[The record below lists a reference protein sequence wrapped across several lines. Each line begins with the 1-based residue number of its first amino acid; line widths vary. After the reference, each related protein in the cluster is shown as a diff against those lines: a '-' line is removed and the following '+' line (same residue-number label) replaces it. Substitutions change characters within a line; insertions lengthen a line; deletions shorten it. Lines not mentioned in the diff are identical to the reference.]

1 LTETRIVSQAKEE
14 FNEDNE
20 LDLTAAIDSVSFEE
34 EEGPETEEEELTK
47 IEELND
53 LRVLLQQATAQ
64 NAEEKRLKA
73 ARKRLVQIQ
82 KFNHPDQHQEQ
93 MDLLVEINNLEE
105 KRVWHTVG
113 CIALFYTQ
121 LCAVCKSKHDFFQ
134 GWFTVRTHATDK
146 HLRDLKAGE
155 PNEPLPR
162 WVEVT
167 DRGIVPV
174 CANCCELR
182 IAAEVGL
189 GNWPEAGA

>member
-1 LTETRIVSQAKEE
+1 MSHAKREMDDREEDLDEFILTQEE
-14 FNEDNE
+14 
-20 LDLTAAIDSVSFEE
+20 IDGTIPEPPEPDEE
-34 EEGPETEEEELTK
+34 PDEEPSK

-53 LRVLLQQATAQ
+53 LRVLLQQATAAS
-64 NAEEKRLKA
+64 AEEKRLKA
-73 ARKRLVQIQ
+73 ARKRLIQIQ

-121 LCAVCKSKHDFFQ
+121 LCGVCKSKHDFFQ

-162 WVEVT
+162 WTEVV

-182 IAAEVGL
+182 IATEIAL
-189 GNWPEAGA
+189 GSYPEPGV

>member
-1 LTETRIVSQAKEE
+1 VSHAKDQYEE
-14 FNEDNE
+14 GNE
-20 LDLTAAIDSVSFEE
+20 LDVAAIVNEE
-34 EEGPETEEEELTK
+34 YPELEPDEDEE
-47 IEELND
+47 IEEIAELEKADLND
-53 LRVLLQQATAQ
+53 LQALLQQATAA

-73 ARKRLVQIQ
+73 ARKRLSQIQ
-82 KFNHPDQHQEQ
+82 RYNHPDQHAEQ
-93 MDLLVEINNLEE
+93 LALLSEINTLEE
-105 KRVWHTVG
+105 KRVWHTTG

-121 LCAVCKSKHDFFQ
+121 RCAVCQSKHDFFQ

>member
-1 LTETRIVSQAKEE
+1 MTQDERETDDSFVDVDEILGEGEIQGDPP
-14 FNEDNE
+14 EDE
-20 LDLTAAIDSVSFEE
+20 PSKL
-34 EEGPETEEEELTK
+34 
-47 IEELND
+47 EELNS
-53 LRVLLQQATAQ
+53 LTELLQKATAQ
-64 NAEEKRLKA
+64 SAEEKRLKA

-82 KFNHPDQHQEQ
+82 RHNHPDQQQEQ

-113 CIALFYTQ
+113 CVALFYTQ
-121 LCAVCKSKHDFFQ
+121 RCGVCQSKHDFFM

-155 PNEPLPR
+155 PTEPLPR

-182 IAAEVGL
+182 IAAEIAL
-189 GNWPEAGA
+189 GSYPEAP